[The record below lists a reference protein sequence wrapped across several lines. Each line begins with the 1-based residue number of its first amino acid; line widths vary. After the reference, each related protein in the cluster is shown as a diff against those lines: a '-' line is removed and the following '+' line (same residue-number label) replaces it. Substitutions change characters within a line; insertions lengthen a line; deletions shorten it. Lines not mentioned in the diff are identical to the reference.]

1 MSDIERGRLLT
12 RRALVIG
19 GAQAAFFSLLAARMY
34 DLQVLQ
40 GEQYRLLA
48 EDNRINL
55 HLIPPTRGRILDRN
69 GKPLAQNRPNYQVLV
84 VPEQTRSVPET
95 LDALGKLVT
104 IPPEE
109 RERVLR
115 EMKKKRSFVPIMIA
129 ENLDWETFAAINA
142 RGPELP
148 GAQPDVGAARE
159 YPGGNAVAHLLGY
172 IGAVSKEELTGD
184 PVLQVSGFKVGKGGV
199 EKDKDLELRGRTGNR
214 RVEVNSLGRI
224 IRELDRDEPDAGHD
238 VALTIDLDLQ
248 KFIVERLGEES
259 AAVCVMDVR
268 SSDVLALSSTPTFD
282 PNMMAR
288 GVTHKEW
295 QALLSNERNP
305 LLNKSLAGQYPPGS
319 TFKMITAM
327 TALQAN
333 VISPQEKITCR
344 GKVKLGRATFHC
356 WKRGGHGAVN
366 MRDAL
371 KKSCDVYFYEAARR
385 AGIDNLSEMATAFGI
400 GERLDIGI
408 PGEKPGLMPT
418 RGWKLATRGE
428 RWQNGETLITGIGQ
442 GAVLATPLQ
451 LATMTARIA
460 NGGLAIQPRLYRKIG
475 GQPIPPEPVSQINVR
490 PGAVRIAQEGMN
502 LVVNG
507 PGGTARRSRIDK
519 PGWEMAGKTGTAQVK
534 RITKAER
541 AAGVIKNKDRPW
553 KDRDHALFVAFA
565 PYDNP
570 QFAISVIIE
579 HGGSGSG
586 AAAPVA
592 RDILLETMERDPLR
606 VARMAE
612 EQRG

>member
-259 AAVCVMDVR
+259 AAACVMDVR

-295 QALLSNERNP
+295 QSLLSNERNP

-475 GQPIPPEPVSQINVR
+475 DQPIPPEPVSQINVK

-507 PGGTARRSRIDK
+507 LGGTARRSRIDK

-541 AAGVIKNKDRPW
+541 AAGIIKNKDRPW

-579 HGGSGSG
+579 HGSSGSG

-612 EQRG
+612 EQRE